1 MPLLRSHAP
10 TGTMMNSLLAGKGG
24 SSSARAL
31 DPCRTRARSSVY
43 VYRSTVIYVQADLV
57 RERHD
62 GAAGAT
68 TSSPRHPFPAV
79 FCTAC
84 LSPLSL
90 RGKTIPLRG
99 FDESPTSSL
108 PSGSSTSFQSLD
120 RIKTPS
126 YLPSTSPLSHRCRL
140 LWMSESPNPISQR
153 MYYVQRS
160 AKVGAPGWVNAAGKA
175 GRSDKQQQEQTS
187 PNLVHRL

>member
-31 DPCRTRARSSVY
+31 DPCRIRARSSVY
-43 VYRSTVIYVQADLV
+43 VYRSTVIYVQAYLV

-84 LSPLSL
+84 LSPLSG

-108 PSGSSTSFQSLD
+108 PSGSSTSFLSLD

-126 YLPSTSPLSHRCRL
+126 FLPSTSPLSLPSMPFVMDERVFEPHFPKDTRCTRARSPASLCLQRL
-140 LWMSESPNPISQR
+140 
-153 MYYVQRS
+153 
-160 AKVGAPGWVNAAGKA
+160 
-175 GRSDKQQQEQTS
+175 
-187 PNLVHRL
+187 